1 MGQDTLPA
9 SLSQPPHADT
19 FPSPTGP
26 EHTLGPLET
35 TSGDWLDTSGSKA
48 DGGMSWILIIIGFIL
63 VAGLV
68 VACLCLTRR
77 KKASVAPSTDVMI
90 ETGKSPE
97 ECTATQSP
105 ESSPGEASPTR
116 VRATPGEST
125 PSPSPEGAPIPSSSP
140 GSPQVIETVTVTQV
154 QKSVK
159 SGHGNSQK
167 SVTNVAT
174 EGNPSTFS

>member
-1 MGQDTLPA
+1 MGQDTSPA
-9 SLSQPPHADT
+9 NLSQPPHADT

-35 TSGDWLDTSGSKA
+35 TSGDWPDTSGSKA
-48 DGGMSWILIIIGFIL
+48 DSRISWILFIIGFIL
-63 VAGLV
+63 VAGLLV

-77 KKASVAPSTDVMI
+77 KKTSVAPSTDVMI

-97 ECTATQSP
+97 ESTATLSP
-105 ESSPGEASPTR
+105 ESSPGEANPTR
-116 VRATPGEST
+116 VGVTPGEST
-125 PSPSPEGAPIPSSSP
+125 PSPSPEGAPIPSS
-140 GSPQVIETVTVTQV
+140 QVIETVTVTQV

-167 SVTNVAT
+167 SVTSLAP
-174 EGNPSTFS
+174 EGNPSNFS